1 MRQGIKAAALA
12 GIGALL
18 LAGCGSTAGSNEA
31 KAGDGTVVS
40 EGRSS
45 KWFDQAEYDRQL
57 KTAETAPEGSADQPW
72 LQRVNSPTEDTSQYK
87 KDGPYNL
94 CVSNAG
100 VGNPWRVVGLNT
112 MEHEAK
118 LHPEIGKLNVVDAQS
133 KDEKQ
138 IADVND
144 LVNSGNCDALIVSPN
159 TTAALTPAVE
169 QACQKLP
176 VIVFD
181 RGVNTD
187 CPVSF
192 VHTAGGYAFGDAAGR
207 FLVDNVKKGGNILV
221 LRALPGVDIFETRYV
236 AGQIAMEEG
245 GLNIVGT
252 EFTNYDAAKTKSIV
266 SDYLQ
271 RGPIDGVF
279 LDAGGTAVAAI
290 EAFEDAGV
298 PVPPITG
305 EDQNDFLQAWH
316 DNDLTAVAPTYP
328 AFQWRTAILAALQVL
343 KGEPTAKE
351 WVLPQPVITKD
362 NLSDYYTPDMPPLFY
377 ALCGCQDMPGFPGD
391 WKK

>member
-12 GIGALL
+12 GIATLI
-18 LAGCGSTAGSNEA
+18 LAACGSGGGTSED
-31 KAGDGTVVS
+31 KAGDGTTAS
-40 EGRSS
+40 DGRSS
-45 KWFDQAEYDRQL
+45 EWFDQAEYDRQL
-57 KTAETAPEGSADQPW
+57 ATADATPEGPEDQPW
-72 LQRVNSPTEDTSQYK
+72 LQRVNSPTADTTQYK
-87 KDGPYNL
+87 KDGPYDL

-118 LHPEIGKLNVVDAQS
+118 LHPEIANLNVVDAQS

-144 LVNSGNCDALIVSPN
+144 LVTSGNCDALIVSPN

-181 RGVNTD
+181 RGVDTD

-207 FLVDNVKKGGNILV
+207 FLVDNVKKGGRILV

-245 GLNIVGT
+245 GLEIVGT

-271 RGPIDGVF
+271 RGAIDGVF

-343 KGEPTAKE
+343 NGEPTAKE
-351 WVLPQPVITKD
+351 WVLPQPVITED
-362 NLSDYYTPDMPPLFY
+362 NLDDYYTPNMPPLFY

-391 WKK
+391 WKE